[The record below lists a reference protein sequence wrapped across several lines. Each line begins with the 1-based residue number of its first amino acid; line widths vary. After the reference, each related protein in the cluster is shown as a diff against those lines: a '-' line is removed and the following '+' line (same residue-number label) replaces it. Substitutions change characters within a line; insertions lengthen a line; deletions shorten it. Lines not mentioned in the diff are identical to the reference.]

1 MRRWSDNAGP
11 SLPDTW
17 SSALLVEL
25 RDGNTAEVATQRR
38 NQGGRRRKSSVG
50 AGDHTALG
58 VQPAAGGDAESGGGG
73 GTDGGGLTA
82 QPTESDGSPAAPADD
97 DVVAAA
103 SGDLPTPFGSR
114 QMPEGAGDFASLD
127 AQMGDEKLFDGGGA
141 GSDAGAA
148 GGSGGAGAPAR
159 AAAPSAAHG
168 PSALQPPPPQPAAA
182 GGGGGAG
189 SSSKTPTLTRPLTVS
204 YGDSPAEYMQGEP
217 IVDNL
222 PILEG
227 GAYSTSGIH
236 GGASFVSKCGKAPFT
251 LVYGGGFGE
260 STGQRLPPGLSFDPA
275 TGAISGKPETPANVT
290 ALIRADC
297 GWGGS
302 ATVHLPLRVRAG
314 PPNVLTYTQSPAS
327 WTEGRRVPPNVPVL
341 SPTSGAPKVWTV
353 SPALPDGLVIS
364 ASTGIISG
372 APVKRQA
379 STQYN
384 VTGSND
390 AGASSATLWLAV
402 ERDGVR
408 TFAE

>member
-1 MRRWSDNAGP
+1 
-11 SLPDTW
+11 
-17 SSALLVEL
+17 
-25 RDGNTAEVATQRR
+25 
-38 NQGGRRRKSSVG
+38 
-50 AGDHTALG
+50 
-58 VQPAAGGDAESGGGG
+58 
-73 GTDGGGLTA
+73 
-82 QPTESDGSPAAPADD
+82 
-97 DVVAAA
+97 
-103 SGDLPTPFGSR
+103 
-114 QMPEGAGDFASLD
+114 
-127 AQMGDEKLFDGGGA
+127 
-141 GSDAGAA
+141 
-148 GGSGGAGAPAR
+148 
-159 AAAPSAAHG
+159 
-168 PSALQPPPPQPAAA
+168 
-182 GGGGGAG
+182 
-189 SSSKTPTLTRPLTVS
+189 
-204 YGDSPAEYMQGEP
+204 MQGEP